1 MDALLGKIH
10 AVTVQ
15 RAGKL
20 VDKAGEHA
28 FIMMTCVSEV
38 NTPVTVQNIVLLLLR
53 LKALRHV

>member
-20 VDKAGEHA
+20 VDKPGEHA
-28 FIMMTCVSEV
+28 FIMMICVSEV
-38 NTPVTVQNIVLLLLR
+38 NIPVTVQNIVLLLLR